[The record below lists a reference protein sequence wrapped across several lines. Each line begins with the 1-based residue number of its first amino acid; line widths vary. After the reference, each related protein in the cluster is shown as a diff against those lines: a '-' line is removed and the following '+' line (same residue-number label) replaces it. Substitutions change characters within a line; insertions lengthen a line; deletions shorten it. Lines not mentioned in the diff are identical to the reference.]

1 MDREKVI
8 AKLNQALE
16 YEYAGVVR
24 YSHYSLMIFGFN
36 RIPIVGWFRSQS
48 AESLTHAEA
57 IGEKITALGGHPSL
71 QVGSL
76 LETHKHS
83 ITEILLES
91 LAHERQQMGV
101 LREILEMV
109 QGHDIHLEEFV
120 RTMIADETEHIYEIE
135 KMLKRP
141 E

>member
-1 MDREKVI
+1 MDKEQVI

-16 YEYAGVVR
+16 NEYAGVVR

-48 AESLTHAEA
+48 AESLAHAEQ

-71 QVGSL
+71 KMGSL
-76 LETHKHS
+76 LETHKHAVG
-83 ITEILLES
+83 EILNES
-91 LAHERQQMGV
+91 LEHERAQV
-101 LREILEMV
+101 TLLHEILTLVEGKDV
-109 QGHDIHLEEFV
+109 HLEEFV
-120 RTMIADETEHIYEIE
+120 RTMIADEQEHIYEIE
-135 KMLKRP
+135 KMLRRP